1 MDSPAQSP
9 DDAADAPAAIPRGP
23 RRGEPNPGRR
33 HPMGVGFLLAQVGA
47 LGSRLFAERVAPL
60 GLTPTQSGLIR
71 LIARNAGR
79 NQQELAGQ
87 LGVRPSRLV
96 VVLDGLQDA
105 GLVQRITDP
114 DDHRRKTVAVTD
126 AGKEKLAQL
135 VGLAAIHEDYL
146 CRALSAEQRN
156 QLAELL
162 ATIAADHGLAPGVHP
177 GHGDG

>member
-1 MDSPAQSP
+1 
-9 DDAADAPAAIPRGP
+9 
-23 RRGEPNPGRR
+23 
-33 HPMGVGFLLAQVGA
+33 
-47 LGSRLFAERVAPL
+47 
-60 GLTPTQSGLIR
+60 LIR

-105 GLVQRITDP
+105 GLVQRTTDP
-114 DDHRRKTVAVTD
+114 DDHRRKTVAVT
-126 AGKEKLAQL
+126 AEGREKLSEL

-146 CRALSAEQRN
+146 CRALSTEQRH

-162 ATIAADHGLAPGVHP
+162 AKIAADHGLAPGVHP
-177 GHGDG
+177 GHADG

>member
-1 MDSPAQSP
+1 MTLPTCRPQSP
-9 DDAADAPAAIPRGP
+9 VARGAS
-23 RRGEPNPGRR
+23 EPNPGRR

-47 LGSRLFAERVAPL
+47 LGSRLFAERIAPL

-114 DDHRRKTVAVTD
+114 DDHRRKTVAVTV

-135 VGLAAIHEDYL
+135 VGLAASHEDYL
-146 CRALSAEQRN
+146 CRALSAEQRH